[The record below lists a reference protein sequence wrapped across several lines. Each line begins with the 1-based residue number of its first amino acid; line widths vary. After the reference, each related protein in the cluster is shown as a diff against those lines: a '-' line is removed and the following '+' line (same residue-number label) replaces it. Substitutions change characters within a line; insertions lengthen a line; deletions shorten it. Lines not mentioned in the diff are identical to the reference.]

1 MTAEERIRLMEVLM
15 KGGPSIGQLII
26 ENNGTINYNDHRGE
40 PGEQKR
46 KVDTEVLAK
55 GVDGVREYL
64 WKDSA
69 MAVIFCVCRDCYGY
83 TDNMSQFDRDF
94 HCAEGLLSNTFRNN
108 PYMRLNIS
116 KWEENG
122 AKERVLRLVDAY
134 KKAID
139 EQQEE

>member
-1 MTAEERIRLMEVLM
+1 M

-83 TDNMSQFDRDF
+83 TDNMSQFERDF

>member
-1 MTAEERIRLMEVLM
+1 M
-15 KGGPSIGQLII
+15 KGGPSIGQVII

-83 TDNMSQFDRDF
+83 TDNMSQFERDF